1 MSHLGF
7 RRNRSPPRCN
17 PSIVT
22 IVCGAVVVGAVVGLT
37 MRRCLIRWNPR
48 LLPLLSAI
56 GTGWVWWRFGG
67 TEYAVPLC
75 ATTWWFATLSAV
87 DLQRRRLPNALT
99 VPGAILV
106 TVALVLTG
114 SAKALLGGALL
125 FAIYL
130 VVHLLAPAAFGAG
143 DVKLAWSVG
152 SIACVGGGGGW
163 AIAALSAPV
172 ATAVVGT
179 IAAAFGHGRARIP
192 HGPSMCAA
200 TLLASAASLA

>member
-1 MSHLGF
+1 MTGL
-7 RRNRSPPRCN
+7 C
-17 PSIVT
+17 V
-22 IVCGAVVVGAVVGLT
+22 AVVVGAAAGMT
-37 MRRCLIRWNPR
+37 MRRCLVRWNPR

-67 TEYAVPLC
+67 SEYAFSLC
-75 ATTWWFATLSAV
+75 ITMWWFAALSAV
-87 DLQRRRLPNALT
+87 DLQQRRLPNILT
-99 VPGAILV
+99 VPGAIVV
-106 TVALVLTG
+106 TIALVVTG
-114 SAKALLGGALL
+114 SASAVLGGALL
-125 FAIYL
+125 FTIYL

-152 SIACVGGGGGW
+152 SIACVGGEEGW

-172 ATAVVGT
+172 VTAVVGSVV
-179 IAAAFGHGRARIP
+179 AAFGHGRARIA

>member
-48 LLPLLSAI
+48 LLPLRVLFRS
-56 GTGWVWWRFGG
+56 GR
-67 TEYAVPLC
+67 E
-75 ATTWWFATLSAV
+75 
-87 DLQRRRLPNALT
+87 
-99 VPGAILV
+99 
-106 TVALVLTG
+106 LVLTG

-130 VVHLLAPAAFGAG
+130 FVHLLAPAAFGAG

>member
-1 MSHLGF
+1 MFHLGV
-7 RRNRSPPRCN
+7 RHHRSLPRCN
-17 PSIVT
+17 PSIMVSLG
-22 IVCGAVVVGAVVGLT
+22 VAVVVGAVVGMA
-37 MRRCLIRWNPR
+37 MRRCLVRWRPR

-67 TEYAVPLC
+67 SEYAVPLC
-75 ATTWWFATLSAV
+75 AATWWFAALSAV

-99 VPGAILV
+99 VPGAIVV
-106 TVALVLTG
+106 TIALVLVG
-114 SAKALLGGALL
+114 SAGALLGGALL

-130 VVHLLAPAAFGAG
+130 VVHLLSPAAFGAG

-152 SIACVGGGGGW
+152 SIACVGGGDGW
-163 AIAALSAPV
+163 VLAALSAPV
-172 ATAVVGT
+172 TTAVVGS
-179 IAAAFGHGRARIP
+179 IAAAFGHRRARIP

>member
-1 MSHLGF
+1 MMGL
-7 RRNRSPPRCN
+7 C
-17 PSIVT
+17 V
-22 IVCGAVVVGAVVGLT
+22 AVVVGAAAGMT
-37 MRRCLIRWNPR
+37 MRRCLVRWEPR
-48 LLPLLSAI
+48 LLPLLCAL

-67 TEYAVPLC
+67 SGYAVPLC
-75 ATTWWFATLSAV
+75 ITTWWFAALSAV
-87 DLQRRRLPNALT
+87 DLQRRRLPNVLT
-99 VPGAILV
+99 VPGAIVV
-106 TVALVLTG
+106 TIALVLTG
-114 SAKALLGGALL
+114 SAGALLGGALL

-172 ATAVVGT
+172 ATAVVGSV
-179 IAAAFGHGRARIP
+179 AAAFGHRRARIA
-192 HGPSMCAA
+192 HGPSMCGA

>member
-1 MSHLGF
+1 M
-7 RRNRSPPRCN
+7 
-17 PSIVT
+17 IV
-22 IVCGAVVVGAVVGLT
+22 VCGAVVVGAVVGLA
-37 MRRCLIRWNPR
+37 MRRCLVRWSPR

-75 ATTWWFATLSAV
+75 VTTWWFAALSAV

-99 VPGAILV
+99 VPGALV
-106 TVALVLTG
+106 VTIALVLTG
-114 SAKALLGGALL
+114 SPGALLGGALL

-172 ATAVVGT
+172 ATAVVGS
-179 IAAAFGHGRARIP
+179 IAAALGHRRARIP